1 VRHPN
6 NTFISST
13 YLDKVELFY
22 CIIFL
27 SYWWA
32 GFKNSAEFWICSLDW
47 FLLNSSRNPQN
58 LPPQFRFGHVQI
70 LVAIDFLSS
79 ILGCQSCVVSKVSNI
94 GMWSKIG
101 PWKSWKSVQI
111 RISNLR
117 TMKTDR
123 NGNRFIGTEI
133 DKPVPHIPLLNILSD
148 EVLAHAIRCL
158 SGYIY

>member
-1 VRHPN
+1 VRRHN

-47 FLLNSSRNPQN
+47 FLLKSLRNPQN
-58 LPPQFRFGHVQI
+58 LPPRFGVGHVQI

-94 GMWSKIG
+94 GMRSKIG
-101 PWKSWKSVQI
+101 PHRFLWKSWKLVQI

-117 TMKTDR
+117 TTKTDQ
-123 NGNRFIGTEI
+123 NGNH
-133 DKPVPHIPLLNILSD
+133 PHIPLLNILSD
-148 EVLAHAIRCL
+148 EILSHVTRCL